1 MKTLGAFTVVRNSDK
16 HILLVKR
23 RDFPLWDLP
32 GGRVEKG
39 ENTEQAAVRET
50 FEETG
55 FVISLEQLTGIYDN
69 IERAD
74 RQYIFTGKIISGTA
88 IKSGP
93 ETAKLQFFS
102 IHHLPFLM
110 VPHRK
115 MQIKKSCQH
124 TDSPIFQEIRDN
136 WLIKYIKNH

>member
-1 MKTLGAFTVVRNSDK
+1 MKTSGAFTICKKDDK
-16 HILLVKR
+16 ILLVKR

-32 GGRVEKG
+32 GGHIDSG
-39 ENTEQAAVRET
+39 ERPMEAAIRE
-50 FEETG
+50 FLEETG
-55 FVISLEQLTGIYDN
+55 FQIKIDQYSGRYDN
-69 IERAD
+69 IELND

-93 ETAKLQFFS
+93 ETAKLKFFS

-124 TDSPIFQEIRDN
+124 TDSPISQEIRDN
-136 WLIKYIKNH
+136 WLIRYIKKH